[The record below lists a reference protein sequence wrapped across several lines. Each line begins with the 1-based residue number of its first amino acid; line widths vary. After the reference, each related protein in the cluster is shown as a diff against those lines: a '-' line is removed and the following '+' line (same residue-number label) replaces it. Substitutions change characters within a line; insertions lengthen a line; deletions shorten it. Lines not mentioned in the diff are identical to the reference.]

1 MNSKIV
7 VIGSCNID
15 LQCFTPRL
23 PRPGETLHGTEF
35 RKGFGGKGANQCV
48 AAAKLGSST
57 AMIARLGNDS
67 FGQEFHRALKDNK
80 INTDYVL
87 MTDGV
92 SSGLAL
98 ITVAQNGENA
108 IVIVAGANNKLSV
121 ADVHEAS
128 EIIRRASVTV
138 FQFETPIETTIEAL
152 KIAKQGEGIAIV
164 NAAPAVTNPDPLVF
178 RLSDIFCVNES
189 EAEVLTGMAVQS
201 VDEAK
206 VAVGLLLD
214 KGCKQVIITL
224 GASGAVFASQGNLT
238 PVHVP
243 TKTVKSVDSTGAGDM
258 FVGGLAFY
266 LAYYP
271 QLPMREIVKRS
282 CEVATVSVQNY
293 GTQTSFPTKDDLPT
307 ELFL

>member
-98 ITVAQNGENA
+98 ITVAQN
-108 IVIVAGANNKLSV
+108 
-121 ADVHEAS
+121 
-128 EIIRRASVTV
+128 
-138 FQFETPIETTIEAL
+138 
-152 KIAKQGEGIAIV
+152 GIAIV

>member
-98 ITVAQNGENA
+98 ITVAQNG
-108 IVIVAGANNKLSV
+108 
-121 ADVHEAS
+121 
-128 EIIRRASVTV
+128 
-138 FQFETPIETTIEAL
+138 
-152 KIAKQGEGIAIV
+152 IAIV

-214 KGCKQVIITL
+214 KGCKQ
-224 GASGAVFASQGNLT
+224 
-238 PVHVP
+238 
-243 TKTVKSVDSTGAGDM
+243 GAGDM